1 MTLKPR
7 NARMHS
13 SPKEPSAGSVRENP
27 SHKKTIQPDTETR
40 LTEGDHQALR
50 LWLRLLACTNLIE
63 GIVRERLKGEFAI
76 TLPRFDLM
84 AQLQRSPAGL
94 SMGELSQRLM
104 VTGGNVTGIV
114 AALEAE
120 GLIVREPDP
129 DDRRISRVRLT
140 DAGETSFARMAKAH
154 EQWIVNLFAGLTAQE
169 QAGLSEL
176 LGRLKAHACQVR
188 DEAV

>member
-1 MTLKPR
+1 MNPKPCS
-7 NARMHS
+7 ARGR
-13 SPKEPSAGSVRENP
+13 PSQEKVL
-27 SHKKTIQPDTETR
+27 QPDTETR

-114 AALEAE
+114 AALEAD

-140 DAGETSFARMAKAH
+140 DAGEAGFGHMAKAH
-154 EQWIVNLFAGLTAQE
+154 EEWIVNLFAGLPAQE
-169 QAGLSEL
+169 QANLSEL
-176 LGRLKAHACQVR
+176 LGLLKTHAFKVR
-188 DEAV
+188 NGAV

>member
-1 MTLKPR
+1 MT
-7 NARMHS
+7 M
-13 SPKEPSAGSVRENP
+13 NP
-27 SHKKTIQPDTETR
+27 SGAKLVVANKAGQADIETR

-63 GIVRERLKGEFAI
+63 GSVRERLKSEFAI

-120 GLIVREPDP
+120 GLIVREPDLG
-129 DDRRISRVRLT
+129 DRRISRVRLT
-140 DAGETSFARMAKAH
+140 DAGKTSFERMAKVH
-154 EQWIVNLFAGLTAQE
+154 EEWIVGLFVGLSAVE
-169 QAGLSEL
+169 QADLSEL
-176 LGRLKAHACQVR
+176 LGQLKAQASKMR
-188 DEAV
+188 N